1 MERKNF
7 VSMRFTE
14 EEKKRIK
21 DKAKSFGI
29 PLASY
34 CKYLILD
41 SLNKQGGDSKE

>member
-1 MERKNF
+1 
-7 VSMRFTE
+7 MRFTE

-41 SLNKQGGDSKE
+41 SLNKNGGDSKE